1 MSNIKKVSW
10 KKIVLGSIL
19 VLVIAACASPGN
31 YPEAGTPVHQTF
43 VNQCSKCHSLPHP
56 GRHTPEQWDH
66 VLGMMVDIM
75 KDRNVSY
82 KNEDMRTVREYLHR
96 NAR

>member
-10 KKIVLGSIL
+10 KKVISGSIL
-19 VLVIAACASPGN
+19 VLVIAACASLGS
-31 YPEAGTPVHQTF
+31 YPETGTPVHQTF
-43 VNQCSKCHSLPHP
+43 VNQCSQCHSLPHP

-75 KDRNVSY
+75 KDRNVPY
-82 KNEDMRTVREYLHR
+82 ENEDMRTVRDYLHR